1 MAIQSF
7 SQADAGTPYLAPVQR
22 RYAPMFCLVLLVTAS
37 ALASLAFACATPFA
51 AFAVIVA
58 AMLPVRS
65 FFGSTLVPLYV
76 VRRAAVQAWLANNV

>member
-1 MAIQSF
+1 MLIIVASPL
-7 SQADAGTPYLAPVQR
+7 AAGS
-22 RYAPMFCLVLLVTAS
+22 LLVTAS

-65 FFGSTLVPLYV
+65 VLLVVAATWLVNQGIV
-76 VRRAAVQAWLANNV
+76 VSAMAV